1 MRVEAGTGLRS
12 RIRQITMTNNLGI
25 GKHLMKNDQQARQPF
40 GLSWRTGVARQ
51 SVLVQSSL
59 VADADGTM
67 VVRHGVSAYFQQH
80 PVLRHRT
87 VASDI
92 EVIANLAE
100 LTRTM
105 VTEQLLHSV
114 VLVAPCSRAVQNQ
127 ITNVVGR
134 HHVPGSHNSI
144 KFKS

>member
-92 EVIANLAE
+92 EVIADNMSIYALFISPWKVIIIFYNRMKANLA
-100 LTRTM
+100 M
-105 VTEQLLHSV
+105 S
-114 VLVAPCSRAVQNQ
+114 
-127 ITNVVGR
+127 
-134 HHVPGSHNSI
+134 
-144 KFKS
+144 